1 MTALDTSL
9 KINPSGLRPQ
19 TVGIQSNLSKGVDG
33 IGFNKLRFSSAPPP
47 SGDGDRLEVSS
58 TSAAVS
64 GAGEPPAD
72 SSAENGESIAPAA
85 KASVVEPP
93 MRFPW
98 LLGGIRRKL
107 SGVKAFLN
115 SDNALVAKG
124 VFFKH
129 IVPLMFSLSAFVPVW
144 GIPLAA
150 AGIFLSY
157 PSGRYGS
164 RLLARVNQNDNPELL
179 GALKNIHKI
188 DDLLDHPDK
197 AKNPNEL
204 VDTIGKF
211 IDDALDVTRF
221 PFLKRIVNVI
231 RPTPNNVFGRAIMKY
246 NKIMLLAKVNQSV
259 ANANSVGDAAIQGV
273 KGGAHFMWWGV
284 MIPKIGAWIVKGSN
298 FAPTPINWLFKG
310 LGYLLEFSGLISL
323 ATDIAGGTSPSSK
336 PTPQAA

>member
-1 MTALDTSL
+1 MPALDTSL
-9 KINPSGLRPQ
+9 KINPNGMRPQ
-19 TVGIQSNLSKGVDG
+19 TVGFQSSPSKGVGD
-33 IGFNKLRFSSAPPP
+33 IGLNKLRFASTALPP
-47 SGDGDRLEVSS
+47 GDGDRLEVSS
-58 TSAAVS
+58 PPSVS
-64 GAGEPPAD
+64 VAGDTPTDP
-72 SSAENGESIAPAA
+72 SVENGDPVASEA

-93 MRFPW
+93 MKYPW
-98 LLGGIRRKL
+98 LFGGIRRKF

-211 IDDALDVTRF
+211 
-221 PFLKRIVNVI
+221 
-231 RPTPNNVFGRAIMKY
+231 
-246 NKIMLLAKVNQSV
+246 
-259 ANANSVGDAAIQGV
+259 
-273 KGGAHFMWWGV
+273 
-284 MIPKIGAWIVKGSN
+284 
-298 FAPTPINWLFKG
+298 
-310 LGYLLEFSGLISL
+310 
-323 ATDIAGGTSPSSK
+323 
-336 PTPQAA
+336 